1 MVLVTGACGHIGNTL
16 VRKLLDLGEKVRAL
30 VFPGEDTSS
39 MDGLAVEQVHG
50 DVCDRKSLDEAF
62 TGADTVFHLAGM
74 VSIIPGKKDLL
85 YRVNVLGTRN
95 IVDACLSHK
104 VSRLIY
110 TSSVHALPD
119 LPKGMF
125 ISESSGFSTGT
136 AFGEYGKS
144 KAAATLE
151 VFDGI
156 KRGLDAVI
164 CCPSGVMGP
173 NDYKPSKMG
182 QCLMDFVSGKMRMSL
197 DGGYDFVDVRDV
209 ATGEIAAW
217 KKGRTGETYILKGEK
232 ITVTQILSIAAY
244 EEGVKPPKFSV
255 PYFLARIG
263 AFFFTLFSRGKREP
277 LLTSE
282 SLSILRSNYN
292 FKNEKTVSELGYITR
307 RLDETIADTLRWFRA
322 RGMIKGVMTKIN
334 VPASE

>member
-16 VRKLLDLGEKVRAL
+16 VRKLLELGEKVRAL

-39 MDGLAVEQVHG
+39 LDGLAVEQVRG
-50 DVCDRKSLDEAF
+50 DVCDRKSLDDAF

-74 VSIIPGKKDLL
+74 VSIIPGRKDLL
-85 YRVNVLGTRN
+85 YRVNVIGTRN
-95 IVDACLSHK
+95 IVDACLSHQ
-104 VSRLIY
+104 VTRLIY

-119 LPKGMF
+119 LPKGMS
-125 ISESSGFSTGT
+125 ITESSGFSPIS

-156 KRGLDAVI
+156 KKGLDAVI
-164 CCPSGVMGP
+164 CCPSGVIGP

-182 QCLMDFVSGKMRMSL
+182 QCLLDFVSGRLKLSL

-217 KKGRTGETYILKGEK
+217 KKGRTGETYILSGEK
-232 ITVTQILSIAAY
+232 ISVMQILSLAAY
-244 EEGVKPPKFSV
+244 QEGLEPPKFSI

-263 AFFFTLFSRGKREP
+263 AFFMTLFAGKKKEP
-277 LLTSE
+277 LLTTD

-292 FKNEKTVSELGYITR
+292 FKNEKTVSELGYKAR
-307 RLDETIADTLRWFRA
+307 RLDETISDTLRWFRE
-322 RGMIKGVMTKIN
+322 RGM
-334 VPASE
+334 S